1 MFVHPSNVIPD
12 PPPPI
17 YRRVLDA
24 LCQQGDPQYK
34 RFHLGLV
41 PGLAPDAFLGVR
53 MPVLRKEARRILKEA
68 PDDFLKAAFA
78 AVDPPYEIRMLQG
91 LVIAQ
96 LPCSL
101 PQRLQLCL
109 DFLPLVDN
117 WAVCDSFCAAM
128 TCAKKEPA
136 SVLAFLRP
144 LLASEQVY
152 HVRFACV
159 MLLHYFMDDIH
170 IQDTLALYDGV
181 SHPDYYVK
189 MAVAWGISQG
199 LTVQWE
205 ATIGYLCGATCHL
218 DEETYRK
225 ALQKG
230 LDSYRIPPER
240 KALLRNM
247 RKSLPGGGRPGAISQ
262 PPYSER
268 S

>member
-17 YRRVLDA
+17 YRRVLDV
-24 LCQQGDPQYK
+24 LRQQGDPQYTQ
-34 RFHLGLV
+34 FQLGLI

-68 PDDFLKAAFA
+68 PEAFLEAAFGA
-78 AVDPPYEIRMLQG
+78 ADPPYEIRMLQG

-96 LPCSL
+96 LPCPL

-144 LLASEQVY
+144 LLASEQV
-152 HVRFACV
+152 
-159 MLLHYFMDDIH
+159 
-170 IQDTLALYDGV
+170 
-181 SHPDYYVK
+181 
-189 MAVAWGISQG
+189 
-199 LTVQWE
+199 
-205 ATIGYLCGATCHL
+205 
-218 DEETYRK
+218 
-225 ALQKG
+225 
-230 LDSYRIPPER
+230 
-240 KALLRNM
+240 
-247 RKSLPGGGRPGAISQ
+247 
-262 PPYSER
+262 
-268 S
+268 